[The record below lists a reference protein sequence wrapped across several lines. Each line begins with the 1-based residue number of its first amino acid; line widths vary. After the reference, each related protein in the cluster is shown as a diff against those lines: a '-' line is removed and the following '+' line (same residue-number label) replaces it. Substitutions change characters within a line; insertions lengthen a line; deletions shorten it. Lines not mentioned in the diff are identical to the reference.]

1 MNTVRTVR
9 NLMIAKIIYKSMMEI
24 KIKELKNLDHISKD
38 ILQHTMDLMEILTME
53 LTGEIHI
60 TEKFQIISL
69 IQKSQI
75 HSLQR

>member
-1 MNTVRTVR
+1 
-9 NLMIAKIIYKSMMEI
+9 MEI

-38 ILQHTMDLMEILTME
+38 ILLHTMDLMEILTMV
-53 LTGEIHI
+53 LTGDIHT
-60 TEKFQIISL
+60 TEKFQITLL